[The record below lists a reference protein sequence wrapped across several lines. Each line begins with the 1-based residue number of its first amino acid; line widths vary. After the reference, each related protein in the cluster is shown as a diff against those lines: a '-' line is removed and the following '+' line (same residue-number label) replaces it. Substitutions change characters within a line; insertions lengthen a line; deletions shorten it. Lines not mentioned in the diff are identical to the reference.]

1 MIHDSARAIIEKYDL
16 QATMIRNILRDAGI
30 PEDQD
35 GVMIPLPQR
44 VRMLVK
50 QRDQYKS
57 LLDQKP

>member
-1 MIHDSARAIIEKYDL
+1 MDDTTRALIDKYDL